1 MRNGRVSLVESGR
14 SAGSESKVSGALI
27 PAVPATATEPQSL
40 CRVSDAGPLAVYE
53 AARRAGVRKPSGKE
67 PAVGGVGV
75 AVYGD
80 LAAERLGRVMRW
92 ALE

>member
-1 MRNGRVSLVESGR
+1 M
-14 SAGSESKVSGALI
+14 
-27 PAVPATATEPQSL
+27 

-67 PAVGGVGV
+67 PAVGGVED

-80 LAAERLGRVMRW
+80 LAAERFGRVMRW

>member
-1 MRNGRVSLVESGR
+1 MQQGDGLHEFRTTCRPLTAPWPLRPERLFRVLM
-14 SAGSESKVSGALI
+14 
-27 PAVPATATEPQSL
+27 